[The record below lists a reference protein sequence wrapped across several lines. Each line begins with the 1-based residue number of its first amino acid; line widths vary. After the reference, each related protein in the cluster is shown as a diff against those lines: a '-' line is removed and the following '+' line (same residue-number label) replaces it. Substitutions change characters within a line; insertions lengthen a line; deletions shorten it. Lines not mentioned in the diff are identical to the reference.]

1 VSERDTRTAADSK
14 GPAGTIPSRTNA
26 QAQVVKVLSLEA
38 VRDALYNLVSSPAQ
52 PQYQETLATAL
63 TTLTDAAAK
72 LAESI
77 TPSQASMIKQMGGED
92 FFDPQ
97 IADKV
102 KTSIQSN
109 AMTPSVARDFVQDLA
124 TRRSSFLSTVRS
136 TRKNL
141 GALGIRESALKP
153 DSADIA
159 FLIPRDIF
167 KNHLSD
173 FAKELTFI
181 SRLIQHFA
189 EAITGQTGPVELEQL
204 SSSIPTVTLLANVAV
219 IGAIATVVHKFLEAW
234 EKIEKIRRMRA
245 ELAEM
250 GLKGTAIGELTEQVT
265 ITVDEVVE
273 ESTEIVIAHYKGDSA
288 RKSELENAVRQDTRR
303 LFGQIERGLTIEFRA
318 EPNKESDGEL
328 QKTLQD
334 ISDLGR
340 QMEFPQ
346 IAKEPMLLENGQ
358 IIEGE
363 IAKHSK
369 KNHNTQDDHYQ
380 ERCSKRRK
388 S

>member
-1 VSERDTRTAADSK
+1 
-14 GPAGTIPSRTNA
+14 
-26 QAQVVKVLSLEA
+26 
-38 VRDALYNLVSSPAQ
+38 
-52 PQYQETLATAL
+52 
-63 TTLTDAAAK
+63 
-72 LAESI
+72 
-77 TPSQASMIKQMGGED
+77 
-92 FFDPQ
+92 
-97 IADKV
+97 
-102 KTSIQSN
+102 
-109 AMTPSVARDFVQDLA
+109 
-124 TRRSSFLSTVRS
+124 
-136 TRKNL
+136 
-141 GALGIRESALKP
+141 
-153 DSADIA
+153 
-159 FLIPRDIF
+159 
-167 KNHLSD
+167 
-173 FAKELTFI
+173 
-181 SRLIQHFA
+181 LIQHFA

-250 GLKGTAIGELTEQVT
+250 GLKGTAIGELTEQIT

-369 KNHNTQDDHYQ
+369 KTTTHRTTTT
-380 ERCSKRRK
+380 KRDAAK
-388 S
+388 EGKVDVVTK